1 LLGIA
6 GLTGGC
12 DMRIA
17 TAFTLAFLAAAPA
30 AAQDS
35 GGISST
41 ALSRCAGKIGLET
54 RQADAAFV
62 GIMLNGMPWV
72 NIERTEEKV
81 GSQFIAT
88 TVTGTGVQRLRRGQM
103 VAFRFICLL
112 DDKGEAVMFHS
123 TRMGPDSGMQPTP
136 ATLVG
141 GTVGYREKMA
151 LPQGAE
157 LRVQL
162 LDIAKA
168 PQGEIV
174 AEQVVRS
181 GWEAPILF
189 ALRAPPDLTAE
200 GRRLVVVARLVV
212 GGKTLFQLKEPHAI
226 AADGLHKPL
235 ELVMA
240 KMSDP

>member
-1 LLGIA
+1 
-6 GLTGGC
+6 
-12 DMRIA
+12 MRIA
-17 TAFTLAFLAAAPA
+17 TAFTLALLLAAPA

-54 RQADAAFV
+54 RQDDAAFV
-62 GIMLNGMPWV
+62 GIMLNGIPWV

-88 TVTGTGVQRLRRGQM
+88 TVTGTGLQRFRRGQM
-103 VAFRFICLL
+103 MPFHFTCLL
-112 DDKGEAVMFHS
+112 DDKGEAVMFHF
-123 TRMGPDSGMQPTP
+123 TRMGPDAGTQLAA

-141 GTVGYREKMA
+141 GTAAYREKMA
-151 LPQGAE
+151 LPNGAE

-162 LDIAKA
+162 LDRAKGM
-168 PQGEIV
+168 PGDIV

-181 GWEAPILF
+181 GWETPILF
-189 ALRAPPDLTAE
+189 ALRAPADLKTE
-200 GRRLVVVARLVV
+200 GRKLVVTARLVL
-212 GGKTLFQLKEPHAI
+212 GRKTLFELKEPHAI

-235 ELVMA
+235 ELVMT
-240 KMSDP
+240 KVSDP

>member
-1 LLGIA
+1 
-6 GLTGGC
+6 
-12 DMRIA
+12 MRIA
-17 TAFTLAFLAAAPA
+17 AAFTLACLMAAPA
-30 AAQDS
+30 AAQDP

-41 ALSRCAGKIGLET
+41 ALSRCAGKIGFET
-54 RQADAAFV
+54 RQDDAAFV
-62 GIMLNGMPWV
+62 GILLNGMPWM

-88 TVTGTGVQRLRRGQM
+88 TVTGTGLQRFRRGQI
-103 VAFRFICLL
+103 VPFRFICLL

-123 TRMGPDSGMQPTP
+123 TRMGPESGMQLSP

-141 GTVGYREKMA
+141 GTAAYREKMA
-151 LPQGAE
+151 LPHGAE

-162 LDIAKA
+162 LDMAKA
-168 PQGEIV
+168 PEGEIV

-181 GWEAPILF
+181 GWEVPVLF
-189 ALRAPPDLTAE
+189 ALRAPPDLKTE
-200 GRRLVVVARLVV
+200 GRRLAVAARLVV
-212 GGKTLFQLKEPHAI
+212 GRKTLFQLKEPQAI

-240 KMSDP
+240 KVSDP